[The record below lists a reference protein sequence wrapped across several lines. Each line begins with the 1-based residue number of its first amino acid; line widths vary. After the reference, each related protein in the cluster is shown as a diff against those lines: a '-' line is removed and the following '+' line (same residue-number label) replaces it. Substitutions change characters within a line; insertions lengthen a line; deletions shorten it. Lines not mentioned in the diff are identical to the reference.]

1 MHIELVSYFIVMF
14 FGVILYLYLSNR
26 RNTETFIIKNSI
38 EFSNIGILVLN
49 KKNEIIIENSLMF
62 NFRHKNEID
71 YDYIPKIKEI
81 CNQYIG
87 SEYIYLNNDK
97 AYLFEF
103 SDNDS
108 YALMYDVTE
117 EYLLHKEIEDKNNLL
132 QENINKTLWT
142 IDNIEKIENEKNLQK
157 MKSKYH
163 DIIGQ
168 NLSILHQYLINDKTG
183 KEDIEEIKF
192 MINKMFVDIEDT
204 EDPFLN
210 LQNLIK
216 VNKNLGI
223 NVNLNG
229 AFPDDT
235 YKATILFEIIRE
247 AVTNA
252 IKHAGSNKID
262 INISE
267 DEKNTIMI
275 INNNGRKPNE
285 NIIEHD
291 GIKGMRRR
299 VKKINGNIFINTNN
313 GFEIKVVV

>member
-1 MHIELVSYFIVMF
+1 
-14 FGVILYLYLSNR
+14 
-26 RNTETFIIKNSI
+26 
-38 EFSNIGILVLN
+38 
-49 KKNEIIIENSLMF
+49 
-62 NFRHKNEID
+62 
-71 YDYIPKIKEI
+71 
-81 CNQYIG
+81 
-87 SEYIYLNNDK
+87 
-97 AYLFEF
+97 
-103 SDNDS
+103 
-108 YALMYDVTE
+108 
-117 EYLLHKEIEDKNNLL
+117 
-132 QENINKTLWT
+132 
-142 IDNIEKIENEKNLQK
+142 

-192 MINKMFVDIEDT
+192 MINKMFV
-204 EDPFLN
+204 
-210 LQNLIK
+210 
-216 VNKNLGI
+216 
-223 NVNLNG
+223 
-229 AFPDDT
+229 PDDT

-267 DEKNTIMI
+267 DEKNTIMV

-299 VKKINGNIFINTNN
+299 IKKINGNIFINTNN